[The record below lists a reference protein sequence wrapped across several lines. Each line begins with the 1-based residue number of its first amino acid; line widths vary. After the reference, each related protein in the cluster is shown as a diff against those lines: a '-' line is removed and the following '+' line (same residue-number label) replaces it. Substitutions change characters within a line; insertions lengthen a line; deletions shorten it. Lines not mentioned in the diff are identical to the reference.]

1 MAIIANFLTKPFLSL
16 SNHPLLSQSTAHLN
30 TLENILIF
38 SRDKL
43 EIGITV
49 DLQYFLN
56 KEDLP
61 DLHDE
66 YDLFYE
72 EIFKQTAK
80 DTVKVN
86 S

>member
-1 MAIIANFLTKPFLSL
+1 M
-16 SNHPLLSQSTAHLN
+16 
-30 TLENILIF
+30 
-38 SRDKL
+38 

-66 YDLFYE
+66 YDLFYK

-80 DTVKVN
+80 DTVKVETLN
-86 S
+86 IDQFECDM

>member
-1 MAIIANFLTKPFLSL
+1 M
-16 SNHPLLSQSTAHLN
+16 
-30 TLENILIF
+30 IF

-43 EIGITV
+43 ELQISV

-61 DLHDE
+61 ELHDE
-66 YDLFYE
+66 YDVFYK
-72 EIFKQTAK
+72 EIFEQTAK

-86 S
+86 SSAGSNGWFVWRTPWHTIVLSTIIAWQK

>member
-1 MAIIANFLTKPFLSL
+1 M
-16 SNHPLLSQSTAHLN
+16 
-30 TLENILIF
+30 IF

-43 EIGITV
+43 EIGISV
-49 DLQYFLN
+49 SLQYFLN
-56 KEDLP
+56 KDDLAE
-61 DLHDE
+61 LHDE

-80 DTVKVN
+80 DAVKVR